1 MAVDEE
7 VKSLSSSKSGLHN
20 SLISYFVFTLVRA
33 VVVAKIV
40 VQILLEEDQLL
51 AGIITFL
58 YATVATNNVTRV
70 CFVHFVG
77 GLIDSLLML
86 LWYSV
91 YRARSGF
98 MQAVIT

>member
-58 YATVATNNVTRV
+58 YATVATNNVIRV
-70 CFVHFVG
+70 CFAHFVG
-77 GLIDSLLML
+77 ELIDSLLML

-91 YRARSGF
+91 YPARSGF